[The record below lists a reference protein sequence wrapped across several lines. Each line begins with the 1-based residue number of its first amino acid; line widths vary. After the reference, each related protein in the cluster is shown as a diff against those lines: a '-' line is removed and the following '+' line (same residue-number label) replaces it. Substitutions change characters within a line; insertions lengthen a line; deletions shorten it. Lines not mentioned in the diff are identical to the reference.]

1 MTRKE
6 KHTDRIASRSCSID
20 QSHVVV
26 VVANLFFIRRV
37 REIPR
42 RRRRRVG
49 RRKRPTHRRH
59 RRRRRQSQNR
69 STSSTRTRDEHEY
82 DATRTKTNARV
93 PRNDVHQSRA
103 VTSSSNGVHEPPH
116 ASRAHARRIHPHDPR
131 PRPRRRRRHHARVF
145 FVLPSFVRFVFFVS
159 SSSSRSLVIRRFTSP
174 SASRRR
180 YAKP

>member
-49 RRKRPTHRRH
+49 RRKRPTHRR
-59 RRRRRQSQNR
+59 RRQSQNR
-69 STSSTRTRDEHEY
+69 SRSSTRARDEDEY
-82 DATRTKTNARV
+82 DATRAHENERTRAYPGMTCTNRAR
-93 PRNDVHQSRA
+93 S
-103 VTSSSNGVHEPPH
+103 
-116 ASRAHARRIHPHDPR
+116 
-131 PRPRRRRRHHARVF
+131 PRRPMARTNHRTHRALTLDASTPTIHVRVLGVVVDITRASSL
-145 FVLPSFVRFVFFVS
+145 VLPSFAS
-159 SSSSRSLVIRRFTSP
+159 SSSSPVVVALSRHP
-174 SASRRR
+174 SIHVSERVETAVR
-180 YAKP
+180 

>member
-20 QSHVVV
+20 QSHVV

-49 RRKRPTHRRH
+49 RRKRPTH
-59 RRRRRQSQNR
+59 RRRRQSQNR

-103 VTSSSNGVHEPPH
+103 VTSSSNGAHEPPH
-116 ASRAHARRIHPHDPR
+116 ASRAHARRIHTHDPR

-145 FVLPSFVRFVFFVS
+145 SCPSFVRVVFFVS
-159 SSSSRSLVIRRFTSP
+159 RRRRALSSSVDSRLRAHRDGGTLNP
-174 SASRRR
+174 
-180 YAKP
+180 K